1 MAFELRKGREGVVG
15 TPGRGG
21 GLKGGVVRA
30 VRQRE
35 PPAAGRRPPAAA
47 KTTCG
52 LVQGLRHWTGS
63 ARSRRRRLIGGGDEL
78 LMDLGG
84 DYWI

>member
-21 GLKGGVVRA
+21 GLKGGVVR
-30 VRQRE
+30 QRE
-35 PPAAGRRPPAAA
+35 PPAAA

-52 LVQGLRHWTGS
+52 LVQGLDG
-63 ARSRRRRLIGGGDEL
+63 
-78 LMDLGG
+78 
-84 DYWI
+84 

>member
-21 GLKGGVVRA
+21 GLKGGVVR
-30 VRQRE
+30 QRE
-35 PPAAGRRPPAAA
+35 PPAAGRREDNLWASPRA
-47 KTTCG
+47 
-52 LVQGLRHWTGS
+52 RHWTGS

-78 LMDLGG
+78 LLDLGG